1 MSLNLKIDDKEVEN
15 ITKLKINI
23 NDNDDERE
31 TKDNSFG

>member
-23 NDNDDERE
+23 NENENEKE

>member
-23 NDNDDERE
+23 NDNDDEEE